1 MRVQGLGVAR
11 MLGGRGRGEL
21 DRIEE
26 QILDVKHKLSSISRD
41 RRTAALTGRADR
53 VMEAR
58 VRLTQKT
65 LENCGLLVEYVRKF
79 SEPIARD
86 MEIKHRRMLREFEHI
101 REVKRP
107 NALHGRRR
115 NNVVPIV
122 RQSEQAASLA
132 ATRLKK

>member
-1 MRVQGLGVAR
+1 

-65 LENCGLLVEYVRKF
+65 LENCGLLWEDVRKF
-79 SEPIARD
+79 SEPIGRV
-86 MEIKHRRMLREFEHI
+86 MEIKHSRLLREFGPS
-101 REVKRP
+101 REVDSPKP
-107 NALHGRRR
+107 CHEW
-115 NNVVPIV
+115 V
-122 RQSEQAASLA
+122 S
-132 ATRLKK
+132 